1 MHDLANLLTLAGGL
15 ACALLL
21 GYLANRL
28 SLSPIVGYLVAG
40 ILVGPFTPGFVA
52 DREIAQQFAEIG
64 VILLLFGMGL
74 RFHLNELIAVW
85 RVAVPGALIQS
96 TLSTVALAGLL
107 HLVGWSWTSG
117 LILGMAISVAS
128 TVVMALVLGDW
139 RDLHSPIGYIAIG
152 WTVVEDILTVVMLL
166 LLPILFGGGGAE
178 TGAGAALAMAGL
190 KIVGL
195 VVTVVVLGRS
205 VVPWALERIER
216 TRSRELFTLA
226 VLVLAVGIAV
236 GAAGIFGVSME
247 LGAFLAGL
255 AVGRTDFAARAAIDA
270 IPMRDAFAVLFFVS
284 VGMLFNPMTLIEAPL
299 PVAMVLLVVI
309 LGKPLSA
316 FITVRALGTPMATAL
331 PVSAAFSQ
339 VGEFSFI
346 LATVARDLKLL
357 TDTGWDALVAAS
369 IISIAL
375 NPTVYGWARR
385 RVTPKVDVAA
395 AAGPE
400 KQAIDPKRSILVG
413 YGPVGRIVHRLLT
426 DRGADVTVVD
436 LNLVTVRELKE
447 RGVKSV
453 YGDVLR
459 AGTLDEAGIAT
470 AASLVLSTDVDEAPE
485 IVRQARL
492 LNPGLRV
499 LARCAHLRDATALR
513 RAGASVVAA
522 GEAEVGVALA
532 EAVTAGDALDLAQ
545 ASAQRDALRARL
557 YDVAPGP

>member
-1 MHDLANLLTLAGGL
+1 MHDLATLLTLAGGL
-15 ACALLL
+15 AGALLL
-21 GYLANRL
+21 GYVANRL
-28 SLSPIVGYLVAG
+28 SLSPIVGYLMAG

-74 RFHLNELIAVW
+74 RFHLHELIAVW

-96 TLSTVALAGLL
+96 TLSTAALAGLL

-117 LILGMAISVAS
+117 IILGMAVSVAS
-128 TVVMALVLGDW
+128 TVVMALVLAGW
-139 RDLHSPIGYIAIG
+139 RDLHTPIGYIAIG
-152 WTVVEDILTVVMLL
+152 WTVVEDILTVAMLL
-166 LLPILFGGGGAE
+166 LLPILFGGGPSE
-178 TGAGAALAMAGL
+178 TSAGAALATAGA

-195 VVTVVVLGRS
+195 VVTVVVLGRT
-205 VVPWALERIER
+205 VVPWALDKIER

-236 GAAGIFGVSME
+236 ASAGLFGVSME

-284 VGMLFNPMTLIEAPL
+284 VGMLFNPWSLVDAPL
-299 PVAMVLLVVI
+299 TVAMVLLVVI
-309 LGKPLSA
+309 VGKPLSA
-316 FITVRALGTPMATAL
+316 FVTVRALGTPLETAL

-346 LATVARDLKLL
+346 LGTVARQLGLV

-375 NPTVYGWARR
+375 NPTVYAWARR
-385 RVTPKVDVAA
+385 RATPTADLAA
-395 AAGPE
+395 APGPE
-400 KQAIDPKRSILVG
+400 RPAIDPKRSILVG

-426 DRGADVTVVD
+426 ERGADVTVVD
-436 LNLVTVRELKE
+436 VNLETVRELRK
-447 RGVKSV
+447 RGVKAV
-453 YGDVLR
+453 NGDVLR
-459 AGTLDEAGIAT
+459 TGTLDEAGIAT
-470 AASLVLSTDVDEAPE
+470 AASLVLSADVEEAAE
-485 IVRQARL
+485 IVRQARQ
-492 LNPGLRV
+492 LNPDLRV
-499 LARCAHLRDATALR
+499 LARCAHLRDAAAIR
-513 RAGASVVAA
+513 RAGASLVAA

-532 EAVTAGDALDLAQ
+532 EAVTAADALDPVQ
-545 ASAQRDALRARL
+545 AAAQRDAVRARL
-557 YDVAPGP
+557 YDAPPAD

>member
-1 MHDLANLLTLAGGL
+1 MHDLATLLTLAGGL
-15 ACALLL
+15 AGALLF

-28 SLSPIVGYLVAG
+28 ALSPIVGYLMAG
-40 ILVGPFTPGFVA
+40 VLVGPFTPGFVA

-74 RFHLNELIAVW
+74 RFHLHELIAVW
-85 RVAVPGALIQS
+85 RVAVPGAIIQS
-96 TLSTVALAGLL
+96 ALSTAALAALL
-107 HLVGWSWTSG
+107 HFVGWSWTAG
-117 LILGMAISVAS
+117 IILGMAISVAS
-128 TVVMALVLGDW
+128 TVVMAMVLAHW
-139 RDLHSPIGYIAIG
+139 RDLHTPIGYIAIG
-152 WTVVEDILTVVMLL
+152 WTVVEDILTVAMLL
-166 LLPILFGGGGAE
+166 LLPIFFGSGGE
-178 TGAGAALAMAGL
+178 TSAGAALAIAGA

-195 VVTVVVLGRS
+195 VITVVVLGRS
-205 VVPWALERIER
+205 VVPWALEKIER

-284 VGMLFNPMTLIEAPL
+284 VGMLFNPRSLVDAPL

-309 LGKPLSA
+309 VGKPLAA
-316 FITVRALGTPMATAL
+316 FITVRALGTPIATAL

-346 LATVARDLKLL
+346 LGTVARELRLV

-375 NPTVYGWARR
+375 NPTVYRWARR
-385 RVTPKVDVAA
+385 RVTATVDFAR

-400 KQAIDPKRSILVG
+400 RAAIDPRRSILVG

-436 LNLVTVRELKE
+436 LNLETVRGLRDRGLKA
-447 RGVKSV
+447 V

-470 AASLVLSTDVDEAPE
+470 AASLVLSADVDEAAE

-532 EAVTAGDALDLAQ
+532 EAVTAGDALDPVQ
-545 ASAQRDALRARL
+545 ASAQRDAFRARL
-557 YDVAPGP
+557 YDVPPRE